1 MGAPSH
7 PLDSQT
13 ARGLRTTLLAA
24 CCPYTTQCCDQ
35 GTLHTSVTP
44 WAGLWLSQLSWRP
57 WGGID
62 TEGTEGTAPFTL
74 TYGFQ

>member
-13 ARGLRTTLLAA
+13 VRGLRTTWLAA

-44 WAGLWLSQLSWRP
+44 QAGLWLSQFSWLPR
-57 WGGID
+57 GGTHMKGI
-62 TEGTEGTAPFTL
+62 EGTAPSTL
-74 TYGFQ
+74 P

>member
-13 ARGLRTTLLAA
+13 VRGLGTTWLAA
-24 CCPYTTQCCDQ
+24 CCSYTTQCCDQ

-44 WAGLWLSQLSWRP
+44 QAGLWLSQLSWIP
-57 WGGID
+57 WGG
-62 TEGTEGTAPFTL
+62 THMEGMEGTVPFTL
-74 TYGFQ
+74 P